1 MKKVLS
7 LAGIAL
13 ISMLWIVSSAVGAA
27 DFPTKPITAIVTVS
41 PGGSNDIQTRA
52 FASLAEKILK
62 QPVVVINKSGASG
75 MLGLMQG
82 AQAAPDGY
90 TLTTSSMSEMCVLE
104 WEKANN
110 RKTEVALSD
119 FVSIGAFTVA
129 PLIITVPANSP
140 WKTIEDLIRDAKAK
154 PGQYAYASGGLYR
167 IAHINTELFAK
178 AVGLKFRH
186 VPYSGG
192 GQAVSAI
199 VGGHEDFASMTPSS
213 SIPLMKG
220 GKLRPLAV
228 QGDTRSQFLPEVPTL
243 AEKGID
249 AGVPQIVGLGV
260 PKNTPAPIVERLRA
274 VVKQVSEDP
283 SFRKVIESQGDE
295 VRHVDGETFA
305 KISERYSQ
313 KVAALFKQLLEEK
326 K

>member
-1 MKKVLS
+1 MKKVVA
-7 LAGIAL
+7 LAAVTLISILGIAPFT
-13 ISMLWIVSSAVGAA
+13 ARAA
-27 DFPTKPITAIVTVS
+27 DFPTKPITAVVTVS

-62 QPVVVINKSGASG
+62 QPIVVINKSGASG
-75 MLGLMQG
+75 MLGLLQG

-110 RKTEVALSD
+110 RKPEVALSD

-129 PLIITVPANSP
+129 PLIIAVPSTSP
-140 WKTIEDLIRDAKAK
+140 WKTIEDLIRDAKAN
-154 PGQYAYASGGLYR
+154 PGKYAYSSGGLYR
-167 IAHINTELFAK
+167 IAHINTELFAQ

-186 VPYSGG
+186 VPYAGG
-192 GQAVSAI
+192 GQAVTAV

-213 SIPLMKG
+213 SVPLMKG

-228 QGDTRSQFLPEVPTL
+228 QGDMRSKFLPDVPTL

-249 AGVPQIVGLGV
+249 AGIPQIVGLGV
-260 PKNTPAPIVERLRA
+260 PKATPAPIVERLRA
-274 VVKQVSEDP
+274 VVKQVSEDK
-283 SFRKVIESQGDE
+283 SFVNVIESQGDE

-305 KISERYSQ
+305 KISEKYSQ
-313 KVAALFKQLLEEK
+313 QVAKLLKQSLAEK